1 MDVLYPIPDHIREEF
16 NARKNDPQ
24 ALQRPKTPWF
34 RFISN
39 AQPTSDGEQKEAVK
53 ILSGGTFDK
62 GEESLR
68 GGLGGQYSFE
78 RGDAARPEP
87 GAESVSIE
95 VKGSRIQITVN
106 WKCWTPKQLE
116 ELAPYFLVP
125 GMSCII
131 DFGWSTAPGRSVLDV
146 ADRSKRQELFQS
158 GPSEGQPYRINPGS
172 VENENLLHP
181 FVRYER
187 RGDSRYGIYVGTIN
201 NFDVSYNEQGGFDVS
216 TKLLHHNEGM
226 LQLRMRDQ
234 YRRREGVKKGD
245 KKKPTFYEHVVK
257 DGTLDKQIN
266 EDLDQGS
273 TGGHL
278 VQFGEETFM
287 SWHYFE
293 KKVLNPYVESV
304 NRENPKIKFYHFD
317 SRDSFA
323 SWYPNMLSTNEKKC
337 ITSGDNGSGNGL
349 KVRGFKQKPSKDPTS
364 TATDETVPSIPGGN
378 KRLGYV
384 YNMYINVGFLKDT
397 AEQKENIMDT
407 VETILRGCSDACFN
421 IWDFSIEIE
430 GNNLVVVDMNASPD
444 DVDTAISKAYEFFPF
459 TTDTVVQ
466 SFSFDFDLPKGL
478 MSQMYIGS
486 QTRETGSEKDG
497 IYNNAKGTLQK
508 LFGVDFV
515 TDTVRDLKR
524 AAPREEEPESGG
536 KDSTQDRKSV
546 TPLEKNLNEQFSN
559 EQSLTQQ
566 PEDGVLRGS
575 LRTGLDG
582 YVFSDVGAELFKE
595 QLLKD
600 QDKNSPRN
608 GTTPLPVNIS
618 LEFEGISGLRR
629 FQTITVANLP
639 RPFVDGVYMIKNVSH
654 EISSDEWRTNVEAN
668 FVAPN
673 PFSNDN

>member
-1 MDVLYPIPDHIREEF
+1 
-16 NARKNDPQ
+16 
-24 ALQRPKTPWF
+24 
-34 RFISN
+34 
-39 AQPTSDGEQKEAVK
+39 
-53 ILSGGTFDK
+53 
-62 GEESLR
+62 
-68 GGLGGQYSFE
+68 
-78 RGDAARPEP
+78 
-87 GAESVSIE
+87 
-95 VKGSRIQITVN
+95 
-106 WKCWTPKQLE
+106 
-116 ELAPYFLVP
+116 
-125 GMSCII
+125 
-131 DFGWSTAPGRSVLDV
+131 
-146 ADRSKRQELFQS
+146 
-158 GPSEGQPYRINPGS
+158 
-172 VENENLLHP
+172 
-181 FVRYER
+181 
-187 RGDSRYGIYVGTIN
+187 
-201 NFDVSYNEQGGFDVS
+201 
-216 TKLLHHNEGM
+216 
-226 LQLRMRDQ
+226 
-234 YRRREGVKKGD
+234 
-245 KKKPTFYEHVVK
+245 
-257 DGTLDKQIN
+257 
-266 EDLDQGS
+266 
-273 TGGHL
+273 
-278 VQFGEETFM
+278 
-287 SWHYFE
+287 
-293 KKVLNPYVESV
+293 
-304 NRENPKIKFYHFD
+304 
-317 SRDSFA
+317 
-323 SWYPNMLSTNEKKC
+323 
-337 ITSGDNGSGNGL
+337 
-349 KVRGFKQKPSKDPTS
+349 
-364 TATDETVPSIPGGN
+364 
-378 KRLGYV
+378 
-384 YNMYINVGFLKDT
+384 
-397 AEQKENIMDT
+397 
-407 VETILRGCSDACFN
+407 
-421 IWDFSIEIE
+421 
-430 GNNLVVVDMNASPD
+430 MNASPD

-478 MSQMYIGS
+478 MSQMYLGS

-497 IYNNAKGTLQK
+497 IYNNSKGTIQK